1 MLNYNLIKSPE
12 KSYEFYVRGQSFLD
26 ALEIFKKS

>member
-12 KSYEFYVRGQSFLD
+12 KSYEFCVRGQYFLD
-26 ALEIFKKS
+26 ASEIFKKS